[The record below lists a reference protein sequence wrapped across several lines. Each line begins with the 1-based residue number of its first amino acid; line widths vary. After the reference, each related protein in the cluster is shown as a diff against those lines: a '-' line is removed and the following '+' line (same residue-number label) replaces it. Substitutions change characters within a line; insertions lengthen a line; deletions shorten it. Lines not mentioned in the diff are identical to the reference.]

1 MNIDNIKNLMLDAI
15 FPKKCLNCGK
25 EGNFFCEDCFSL
37 IDVNPFKYCLCE
49 RPQKII
55 SEKQC
60 KYCANK
66 KLDGLYSASDFEQA
80 QVRQLIHNF
89 KYKSQIKEL
98 CYPLSLLI
106 LTHLYFIAKYFPPN
120 SLLVPVPLFI
130 KKKKRR
136 GFNQAEEIGK
146 VISEKIGIP
155 ISLDNLA
162 RIKNTQPQ
170 VKLNREQRIE
180 NIKNAFEIKN
190 KNEFKGK
197 IIFLLDDVYT
207 TGATMEECSRLLKK
221 AGAKEVWGLTVA
233 REIN

>member
-1 MNIDNIKNLMLDAI
+1 MNINCIKNLALDII
-15 FPKKCLNCGK
+15 FPKKCFGCGQ
-25 EGNFFCEDCFSL
+25 EGIFFCEDCFSL

-55 SEKQC
+55 IEKQC
-60 KYCANK
+60 KHCANK
-66 KLDGLYSASDFEQA
+66 KLDGLYSASDFKQT

-106 LTHLYFIAKYFPPN
+106 LTHLYFIAKYFPPA

-155 ISLDNLA
+155 ISLGNFV
-162 RIKNTQPQ
+162 RVKNTKPQ
-170 VKLNREQRIE
+170 VGLNKKQRME

-207 TGATMEECSRLLKK
+207 TGATMEECARILKK
-221 AGAKEVWGLTVA
+221 SHAKEVWGLTAA